1 MPSRFSR
8 PPTCARRSATLAR
21 KWQRA
26 TNRRMTV
33 NTYQAVAKLKPARIW
48 DGVLARVV
56 NGDRLTIGF
65 VDIDPNVQVPEH
77 RHENEQ
83 VGFVLRGSVT
93 MTVNGQSREL
103 RVGET
108 YTIGSQ
114 VAHAAKAGADGVSVV
129 DVFAPVRQDWK
140 DKPTVEPFP
149 GRWP

>member
-1 MPSRFSR
+1 M
-8 PPTCARRSATLAR
+8 
-21 KWQRA
+21 
-26 TNRRMTV
+26 

-114 VAHAAKAGADGVSVV
+114 VAHAARAGADGVSVV

>member
-33 NTYQAVAKLKPARIW
+33 NVYQAVSDLKPARIW

-114 VAHAAKAGADGVSVV
+114 VRSEERRVGKECRS
-129 DVFAPVRQDWK
+129 
-140 DKPTVEPFP
+140 
-149 GRWP
+149 RWSPYH

>member
-1 MPSRFSR
+1 MEIY
-8 PPTCARRSATLAR
+8 
-21 KWQRA
+21 RA
-26 TNRRMTV
+26 IADV
-33 NTYQAVAKLKPARIW
+33 PPARIW

-56 NGDRLTIGF
+56 NGERVTVGF
-65 VDIDPNVQVPEH
+65 VDLDPNVQVPEH

-93 MTVNGQSREL
+93 MVVDGQSREL

-108 YTIGSQ
+108 YTIASQ
-114 VAHAAKAGADGVSVV
+114 VPHSATAGAEGASVV
-129 DVFAPVRQDWK
+129 DVFAPVRRDWT